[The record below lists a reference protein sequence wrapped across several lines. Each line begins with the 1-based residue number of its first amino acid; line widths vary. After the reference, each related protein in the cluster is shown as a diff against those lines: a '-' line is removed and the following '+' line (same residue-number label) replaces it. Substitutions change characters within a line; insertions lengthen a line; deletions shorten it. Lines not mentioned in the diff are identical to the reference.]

1 MTGGQLRAGAR
12 LLATLGRPKYF
23 RAAVLERFPDLRL
36 ILAHI
41 GHSYEAE
48 VAELA
53 ADFPNVHTDISLRL
67 SGMDRPGGPSSAET
81 VEAIR
86 SAGADQ
92 GAFGTNYPF
101 ANPVRYVKTFE
112 QLPLSDAERSSIAFE
127 NFDRL
132 IERGSPA

>member
-1 MTGGQLRAGAR
+1 VPLLSQAGSYGLVPGSPADPF
-12 LLATLGRPKYF
+12 GRPKYF
-23 RAAVLERFPDLRL
+23 HAVLERFPGLRL
-36 ILAHI
+36 ILAHL

-53 ADFPNVHTDISLRL
+53 ADFPSVHADISLRL

-86 SAGADQ
+86 NIGTDRVL
-92 GAFGTNYPF
+92 FGTNYPF
-101 ANPVRYVKTFE
+101 ANPLRYVRTFE

-127 NFDRL
+127 NFERL
-132 IERGSPA
+132 IPR